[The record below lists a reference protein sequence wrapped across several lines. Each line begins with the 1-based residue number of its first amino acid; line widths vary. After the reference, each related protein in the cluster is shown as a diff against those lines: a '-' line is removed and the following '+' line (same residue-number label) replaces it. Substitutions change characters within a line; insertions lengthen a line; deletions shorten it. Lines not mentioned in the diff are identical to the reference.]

1 MVVSIPVAVGD
12 EVDEGGVV
20 AVVEAMKMET
30 SLTAPFHGRVRAV
43 LAGTNVH
50 VAAQAPLVALE
61 PLDGGPPPAAGERI
75 SFAPT
80 APTAPER
87 SANSC
92 SASRGSCSATT
103 STRARPSGSSAA
115 STTTRSSS
123 QASTVSCG
131 CSPTCT
137 RCPARATTRHDP
149 ETPWLRSPQEQLN
162 AWLGSLD
169 PETAGLPEAF
179 LAQLR
184 TALAHYGIAGLDR
197 TPALEEACYRLYLTQ
212 ERTATARAAIV
223 SILERRL
230 DQVAAL
236 AGAAGEDFREALDH
250 LILTLE
256 GRDPVVADLA
266 REVRYHYFDE
276 PVIVAAREGVYT
288 EMEAHVAA
296 LAAHPQRSDRD
307 ERIAA
312 LVDCPQPLASLLSAR
327 MREAAPQVRRVLV
340 EAMAR
345 RYYRV
350 RSLEAFAPASHRRPR
365 AADLALSV
373 RGPPPPP
380 RGCLRRARRRRSP
393 R

>member
-1 MVVSIPVAVGD
+1 MPGWARSIP
-12 EVDEGGVV
+12 
-20 AVVEAMKMET
+20 
-30 SLTAPFHGRVRAV
+30 R
-43 LAGTNVH
+43 
-50 VAAQAPLVALE
+50 
-61 PLDGGPPPAAGERI
+61 
-75 SFAPT
+75 
-80 APTAPER
+80 
-87 SANSC
+87 
-92 SASRGSCSATT
+92 
-103 STRARPSGSSAA
+103 RP
-115 STTTRSSS
+115 
-123 QASTVSCG
+123 G
-131 CSPTCT
+131 CPK
-137 RCPARATTRHDP
+137 R
-149 ETPWLRSPQEQLN
+149 
-162 AWLGSLD
+162 
-169 PETAGLPEAF
+169 F

-212 ERTATARAAIV
+212 ERTATARSADRVDPRAPA
-223 SILERRL
+223 RPGRC
-230 DQVAAL
+230 
-236 AGAAGEDFREALDH
+236 AGRSSGRGLQEALDH

-296 LAAHPQRSDRD
+296 LAAHPQRPDRG

-350 RSLEAFAPASHRRPR
+350 RSLEAFAPRPS
-365 AADLALSV
+365 AATS
-373 RGPPPPP
+373 
-380 RGCLRRARRRRSP
+380 C
-393 R
+393 